1 MAKGATAEATSTALA
16 TATPL
21 SEKFPL
27 ISGGREVIEAIKD
40 NLGGQTINPGDLD
53 RVVWPS
59 GASKMFQ
66 IPSLDG
72 SDERKEIEGIVLSVN
87 RVRSYWKNPNPSNSP
102 PDCSSLDCKS
112 GVGTPGGD
120 CGKCPLA
127 VFGSA
132 VRQDGKQGRG
142 QACKEKAVLFILR
155 PGHTLPTVIRIP
167 PSSLQTW
174 KKFGLDIAQQ
184 KQVPFWRCVVKLSLR
199 TEKSGDGIDY
209 PALVPS
215 LVSVTT
221 AEEGAAI
228 KSFLDVMREVMQGA
242 AAQEAKATD
251 AA

>member
-1 MAKGATAEATSTALA
+1 MAKAASESASTALA
-16 TATPL
+16 TASPL
-21 SEKFPL
+21 AEKFP
-27 ISGGREVIEAIKD
+27 IITDGGGDVIGSIKE

-66 IPSLDG
+66 IPGLDG

-102 PDCSSLDCKS
+102 PDCSSIDCVS

-120 CGKCPLA
+120 CAKCPLA
-127 VFGSA
+127 KFGTA
-132 VRQDGKQGRG
+132 VKPDGKTGRG

-174 KKFGLDIAQQ
+174 KKFGLNLAQE
-184 KQVPFWRCVVKLSLR
+184 KRVPFWRCVVKLSLK
-199 TEKSGDGIDY
+199 TEKSSDGIEY

-221 AEEGAAI
+221 PEEGASI
-228 KSFLDVMREVMQGA
+228 KSFVDVMREVMQGA
-242 AAQEAKATD
+242 AAQEASTTD